1 MEAPRKCGL
10 LTAPRWRHLIDAVIE
25 PLRDGDPEAWPVV
38 DAMRVLG
45 VTLADPTDDAR
56 AREAV
61 TGSLASAVIAPT
73 ERLAREVRAGARKST
88 ALFLLRRYVL
98 PVLSYHQAAW
108 GLLAPPSVWEAT
120 DGALE
125 DFAAALCPADLLDR
139 LRDGDTALRAELAL
153 PAGTGGLGLARAAVE
168 APLKAAELWPRDDA
182 VAAGALTDLVAA
194 AYVRPTAAWTRAEW
208 KPRTIAAHHKDVRAR
223 LTGDAVPREDR
234 RRREQNAMRGGTRA
248 FDAIPWRED
257 LSIDN
262 VEFDVAW
269 RLVFGGVTATMADRI
284 DNPDHGF
291 RWRGER
297 MEWAFAQAL
306 HDCLPPAAV
315 VTGEQPAPEMHPP
328 DVLVDDAGDRA
339 DVDVLTTSGQRF
351 VFDVRTVNVQCR
363 TGLARHASA
372 EAHCAAIEADKRGHY
387 GQLYRRFAPF
397 VITLSGAVSKA
408 SAKALMKV
416 VREAARGQRAT
427 LDWEP
432 ARWLDNVLHRL
443 AVEMIKTS
451 AVVATRA
458 VRPPSRPAASAGRR
472 GRQYSAVC
480 RGAVTP
486 RGGANISHS

>member
-1 MEAPRKCGL
+1 MPRGP
-10 LTAPRWRHLIDAVIE
+10 PRQAQGWRH
-25 PLRDGDPEAWPVV
+25 
-38 DAMRVLG
+38 
-45 VTLADPTDDAR
+45 R
-56 AREAV
+56 ASS
-61 TGSLASAVIAPT
+61 G
-73 ERLAREVRAGARKST
+73 
-88 ALFLLRRYVL
+88 
-98 PVLSYHQAAW
+98 
-108 GLLAPPSVWEAT
+108 
-120 DGALE
+120 
-125 DFAAALCPADLLDR
+125 
-139 LRDGDTALRAELAL
+139 
-153 PAGTGGLGLARAAVE
+153 AGTGGLGLARAAVE

-182 VAAGALTDLVAA
+182 VAAGALADLVAA

-269 RLVFGGVTATMADRI
+269 RLVFGGVTTTMADRI

-306 HDCLPPAAV
+306 HDCLP

-363 TGLARHASA
+363 AGLARHASP
-372 EAHCAAIEADKRGHY
+372 
-387 GQLYRRFAPF
+387 LRR
-397 VITLSGAVSKA
+397 
-408 SAKALMKV
+408 
-416 VREAARGQRAT
+416 
-427 LDWEP
+427 
-432 ARWLDNVLHRL
+432 
-443 AVEMIKTS
+443 TS
-451 AVVATRA
+451 ATITASSIGA
-458 VRPPSRPAASAGRR
+458 SRPSSSPSRAPSQRLRPRR
-472 GRQYSAVC
+472 
-480 RGAVTP
+480 
-486 RGGANISHS
+486 